1 MSEACCSPT
10 GSPSQPRA
18 CASSQAETLYS
29 LILGTQTLIV
39 LSSKTA
45 VKDLFDKRGA
55 LYSSR
60 QDHYIGQD
68 LCSGGLRFLMMPY
81 GPDWRTSRKMIH
93 GLLNVAAAQ
102 SYVPYQDLENKQ
114 MLHEFLQQPSLFL
127 DSIRRYSNSLTTS
140 IVFGWRTTQ
149 YDDPRLVQ
157 LFSGF
162 NKFAELNQTSVLQM
176 TDFFPIL
183 RHMPTWLNS
192 TKSQA
197 KTSHVSEK
205 RLYRDAWLEAKDGVE
220 NKTTK
225 PCFCVDMARQQEELG
240 FSDDRA
246 AYISGSLL
254 EAGSDTTSNTL
265 YGFIRAMLLFP
276 EVQRKAQQEIDAV
289 VGPNRLPTM
298 EDEPQMQFIR
308 GCVKESL
315 RWMPTAIIGS
325 IPHALSEDDT
335 YMDYHLPK
343 GAGVMQNV
351 YTIHMDP
358 VEYPEP
364 RRFNPDRYSK
374 DWKNAYDSAASADVA
389 DRDHFT
395 FGSGRRICQGMHVA
409 ERSLFLG
416 ISRLLWGFNVRPIE
430 DADGKAI
437 LPNPDEYTQGFVV
450 LPVKYEARIEPRSTE
465 RPKLIEQEWTRA
477 KEHLDPVSGQWK
489 SIPQGMTLPSV
500 DEQRK

>member
-1 MSEACCSPT
+1 MTVC
-10 GSPSQPRA
+10 R
-18 CASSQAETLYS
+18 
-29 LILGTQTLIV
+29 
-39 LSSKTA
+39 
-45 VKDLFDKRGA
+45 
-55 LYSSR
+55 
-60 QDHYIGQD
+60 
-68 LCSGGLRFLMMPY
+68 
-81 GPDWRTSRKMIH
+81 
-93 GLLNVAAAQ
+93 
-102 SYVPYQDLENKQ
+102 
-114 MLHEFLQQPSLFL
+114 
-127 DSIRRYSNSLTTS
+127 
-140 IVFGWRTTQ
+140 WRTTQ

-162 NKFAELNQTSVLQM
+162 NTFAALNQTGVSQM

-183 RHMPTWLNS
+183 RYLPTWLIS
-192 TKSQA
+192 AKSQA
-197 KTSHVSEK
+197 KVSHVSEK
-205 RLYRDAWLEAKDGVE
+205 KLYRDAWLEAKNGIE
-220 NKTTK
+220 NKTTR
-225 PCFCVDMARQQEELG
+225 PCFCVDMARQQKELG

-265 YGFIRAMLLFP
+265 YGFIQAMLLFP

-289 VGPNRLPTM
+289 VGPTRLPTM
-298 EDEPQMQFIR
+298 EDEAKMQFIR

-335 YMDYHLPK
+335 YMGYHLPK

-358 VEYPEP
+358 VQYPEP
-364 RRFNPDRYSK
+364 RRFNPDRYRN
-374 DWKNAYDSAASADVA
+374 DGKNAYDSAASADVE

-416 ISRLLWGFNVRPIE
+416 ISRLLWGFDIKAVE

-437 LPNPDEYTQGFVV
+437 LPDPDEYTQGFVV
-450 LPVKYEARIEPRSTE
+450 LPVKYEARIEARSRE
-465 RPKLIEQEWTRA
+465 RARLIEEEWTAA
-477 KEHLDPVSGQWK
+477 KELLDPVDGQWK
-489 SIPQGMTLPSV
+489 SMPPGMALPSV
-500 DEQRK
+500 NTVQRK